1 MNFLI
6 LGRAIDFEGSRSEK
20 DILNF
25 VSRASGP
32 AVKEPKKTLA
42 ALGNAYYFCHRH
54 LFFFSQIQ
62 PGTSYLHLYWRKE
75 RTIWKV
81 WNCCRI
87 ICAKSQLLLHSRKKN
102 HYYKPVGALF
112 QLALLLLGISCTENW
127 RYQR

>member
-1 MNFLI
+1 MNSLI

-54 LFFFSQIQ
+54 LFFLVKSNPEPPIFIYIGEKNEQYEKFE
-62 PGTSYLHLYWRKE
+62 TVAESYVPNLSFYYIPVRK
-75 RTIWKV
+75 TI
-81 WNCCRI
+81 I
-87 ICAKSQLLLHSRKKN
+87 INQ
-102 HYYKPVGALF
+102 
-112 QLALLLLGISCTENW
+112 W
-127 RYQR
+127 